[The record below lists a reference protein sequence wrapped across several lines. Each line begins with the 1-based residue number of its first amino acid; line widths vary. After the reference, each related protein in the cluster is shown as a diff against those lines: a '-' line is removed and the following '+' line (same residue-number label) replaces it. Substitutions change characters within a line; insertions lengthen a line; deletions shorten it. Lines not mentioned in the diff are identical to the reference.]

1 MSTADD
7 DEKTLT
13 GPPAA
18 PAGRARSRDQVETG
32 IERRRAGASAELQP
46 GHTLPLGTRL
56 RDYEITGL
64 IGEGGFGIVYLAWD
78 HSLQRKVAI
87 KEYMPA
93 SMAARVNGSS
103 AIVVKSER
111 HLDTFRAG
119 LKSFVN
125 EARLLAR
132 FDHASLVKV
141 YRFWEEN
148 GTAYMVMPYYEGPT
162 LKAALAELGRA
173 PTELE
178 LRAWLKP
185 LLDAL
190 AVMHA
195 AQCYH
200 RDISPD
206 NILLT
211 PRGPLLL
218 DFGAA
223 RRVIGDMTH
232 AITVVLKPGYAP
244 IEQYGD
250 VATMAQGAWTD
261 LYALACVVYY
271 AIAGKTP
278 TSSVERLM
286 DDRVEP
292 LAVFAAGR
300 YSDAF
305 LHAIDAALAVRPAD
319 RPQSERQFRALLDAG
334 LPPQAANDERDSGP
348 LPYSTVPGTLTP
360 APTSRREEE
369 PPPVAFE
376 ATVARTVVATV
387 PDVPP
392 VPSDDPSSSWGDA
405 LTSIDVPAPSEA
417 DDEWPTSSEPPV
429 SGESLTSLEQA
440 TSIESPPSSES
451 PTHTRA
457 PRSAASTASML
468 ALGPDSPGRN
478 RAATL
483 LVGAAVVAVIA
494 TVAVFATLQQRQPA
508 VTSAGAAPSAI
519 AAPAA
524 ASFAA
529 PSLPTPAEGTATAKE
544 RPAAIDPPARSAT
557 ADSAAIALPAASA
570 AAAIVERAP
579 NEAPPAIEA
588 KIDRAPET
596 APPRAGLPIETP
608 AADNAASSGVAVAP
622 TRPPRPRRESPP
634 TARTDNAAAAR
645 PASPQAPMVSS
656 RCSDILQKASLEPL
670 TATEA
675 AYLKRECR

>member
-7 DEKTLT
+7 ADDEKTLS
-13 GPPAA
+13 GPPT
-18 PAGRARSRDQVETG
+18 PASARARVRDDAETG
-32 IERRRAGASAELQP
+32 LQAERRRGRAAEPQP

-132 FDHASLVKV
+132 FDHPSLVKV

-162 LKAALAELGRA
+162 LKAALAGTGRA
-173 PTELE
+173 PSEAE
-178 LRAWLKP
+178 LRAWLRP

-292 LAVFAAGR
+292 LAVWAAGR

-305 LHAIDAALAVRPAD
+305 LRAIDAALAVRPGD
-319 RPQSERQFRALLDAG
+319 RPQTEREFRALLDAD
-334 LPPQAANDERDSGP
+334 LPAQPEDDARDSGRV
-348 LPYSTVPGTLTP
+348 PYATIPGTLAP
-360 APTSRREEE
+360 AP
-369 PPPVAFE
+369 PPAEAARPPAF
-376 ATVARTVVATV
+376 
-387 PDVPP
+387 
-392 VPSDDPSSSWGDA
+392 
-405 LTSIDVPAPSEA
+405 
-417 DDEWPTSSEPPV
+417 
-429 SGESLTSLEQA
+429 
-440 TSIESPPSSES
+440 
-451 PTHTRA
+451 
-457 PRSAASTASML
+457 
-468 ALGPDSPGRN
+468 
-478 RAATL
+478 
-483 LVGAAVVAVIA
+483 AAVVAT
-494 TVAVFATLQQRQPA
+494 TVAARCRIRRNRHRSSRRHGASLRRGAHRRHRSSCRPRARCPRRASRRQRWIRLRRR
-508 VTSAGAAPSAI
+508 PSARV
-519 AAPAA
+519 
-524 ASFAA
+524 
-529 PSLPTPAEGTATAKE
+529 AT
-544 RPAAIDPPARSAT
+544 
-557 ADSAAIALPAASA
+557 
-570 AAAIVERAP
+570 
-579 NEAPPAIEA
+579 
-588 KIDRAPET
+588 
-596 APPRAGLPIETP
+596 
-608 AADNAASSGVAVAP
+608 
-622 TRPPRPRRESPP
+622 RR
-634 TARTDNAAAAR
+634 RR
-645 PASPQAPMVSS
+645 G
-656 RCSDILQKASLEPL
+656 
-670 TATEA
+670 
-675 AYLKRECR
+675 